1 MDPQKDTVDVLH
13 TFPPC
18 SKGTVEGVP
27 RYCGTLRIGH
37 LVLLILPEQVV
48 AYSGT
53 CITAFLVGIFPI
65 HPELGGGHRL
75 TERIRF
81 QAHTPYTSV
90 RTCQI
95 HGADAAQGIQYGCGA
110 HLIQD
115 GIDKIHI
122 ICGR

>member
-1 MDPQKDTVDVLH
+1 MKESRQN
-13 TFPPC
+13 
-18 SKGTVEGVP
+18 GTG
-27 RYCGTLRIGH
+27 GIGH
-37 LVLLILPEQVV
+37 LVLLILPEQVI

-65 HPELGGGHRL
+65 HLELGGGHRL

-95 HGADAAQGIQYGCGA
+95 HGADAAQGIQYGCGV

-115 GIDKIHI
+115 RIDKIHI
-122 ICGR
+122 IFGR